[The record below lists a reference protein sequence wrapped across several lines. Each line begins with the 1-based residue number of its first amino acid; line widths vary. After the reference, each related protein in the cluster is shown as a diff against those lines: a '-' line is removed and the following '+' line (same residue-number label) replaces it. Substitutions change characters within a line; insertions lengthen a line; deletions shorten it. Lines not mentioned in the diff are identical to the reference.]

1 MPYITKEV
9 EIDMG
14 DFDDEELIDELNV
27 RGYQVVDSVILKEL
41 ESLYSNYLTSSPE
54 TFDKELKKFF
64 RDTLGKIIY

>member
-14 DFDDEELIDELNV
+14 EFDDEELIDEMDR
-27 RGYQVVDSVILKEL
+27 RGYTVVDSIILKDL
-41 ESLYSNYLTSSPE
+41 ESLYSNYLTTSPE

-64 RDTLGKIIY
+64 RNTLGKIIY